1 MSESEVSDDHTPARP
16 EQAAEQ
22 AARFLSVFSG
32 VDFDLSEDGTAG
44 GLVSHK
50 WRLPNP
56 SYLPRKMKQRYLEHL
71 RFMSKDLDK
80 ETITSRDP
88 ITDKVIEREQT
99 VWPLQYKGNLIDEDE
114 LLCIALMAD
123 DSDDAGKEAREAYF
137 KDGTLPDTYERFL
150 NAGGV
155 PGQVQVHWRVMNLQ
169 VEERIKRDPKS
180 R

>member
-1 MSESEVSDDHTPARP
+1 MSESEVPDDHTPACP
-16 EQAAEQ
+16 EKAAEQ

-32 VDFDLSEDGTAG
+32 VDFDLGEGR
-44 GLVSHK
+44 V

-71 RFMSKDLDK
+71 RFMSKDLDTEK
-80 ETITSRDP
+80 ITSRDA
-88 ITDKVIEREQT
+88 ITDKVIERTQT

-169 VEERIKRDPKS
+169 MEERIKRDPKS